1 MLESAV
7 DDNVVKFHAFAGKS
21 LENLVVWL
29 PKSILGKR
37 FGAQSVLVGHHHEFK
52 IESIGNEVH
61 VAEHTGD
68 KFEFLERIEL
78 VVDWRLHDQSAVAV
92 DKQSLASRRVIFH
105 IV

>member
-7 DDNVVKFHAFAGKS
+7 DDDVVEFHPLAGKG
-21 LENLVVWL
+21 LENLVVRL
-29 PKSILGKR
+29 PKCLLREQI
-37 FGAQSVLVGHHHEFK
+37 GAQSVLVGHHHEFK

-92 DKQSLASRRVIFH
+92 DKESLAPRSVIFH
-105 IV
+105 IL